1 MEEINSTFIFL
12 ILLVI
17 LQSIVGVGVLVLG
30 TPVMLILEYNMIEIL
45 SILLPISILTSLV
58 NLIYFKIKKKKMKI
72 KIDSEIKKYLIFI
85 CAPCIV
91 IGLLILKQ
99 FENHLNLNLVVSFVI
114 MISLLFIYKFKNI
127 LLKWRQKSKII
138 SLALIGMVHGITNS
152 GGTML
157 SIIVSALNKHQ
168 INQSRYNITF
178 SYLFLALFQYI
189 IFISIFE
196 QKIFIYDFIDLLIM
210 IFSGFIIGNIIIKLV
225 NEKIFKILIN
235 ILALTSAIFLIIKS
249 Q

>member
-12 ILLVI
+12 VLLVS

-45 SILLPISILTSLV
+45 STLLPISILTSLI

-72 KIDSEIKKYLIFI
+72 KIDSEIKKYLILI
-85 CAPCIV
+85 CAPCII

-99 FENHLNLNLVVSFVI
+99 LENHLNLSLIVSFVI
-114 MISLLFIYKFKNI
+114 IMSLLFVYKFKNI
-127 LLKWRQKSKII
+127 LLKWRQKSKIV
-138 SLALIGMVHGITNS
+138 SLALIGTIHGITNS

-178 SYLFLALFQYI
+178 SYLFLALFQYTVF
-189 IFISIFE
+189 IFIFDK
-196 QKIFIYDFIDLLIM
+196 KIFILNFIDLLIM
-210 IFSGFIIGNIIIKLV
+210 VFSGFIIGNLIIKII
-225 NEKIFKILIN
+225 NENIFKLLIN
-235 ILALTSAIFLIIKS
+235 ILALTSAIFLILKA
-249 Q
+249 

>member
-12 ILLVI
+12 VLLVS

-45 SILLPISILTSLV
+45 STLLPISILTSLI

-72 KIDSEIKKYLIFI
+72 KIDSEIKKYLILI
-85 CAPCIV
+85 CAPCII

-99 FENHLNLNLVVSFVI
+99 LENYLNLSLIVSFVI
-114 MISLLFIYKFKNI
+114 IMSLLFVYKFKNI
-127 LLKWRQKSKII
+127 LLKWRQKSKIV
-138 SLALIGMVHGITNS
+138 SLALIGTIHGITNS

-178 SYLFLALFQYI
+178 SYLFLALFQYTVF
-189 IFISIFE
+189 IFIFDK
-196 QKIFIYDFIDLLIM
+196 KIFILNFIDLLIM
-210 IFSGFIIGNIIIKLV
+210 VFSGFIIGNLIIKII
-225 NEKIFKILIN
+225 NENIFKLLIN
-235 ILALTSAIFLIIKS
+235 ILALTSAIFLILKA
-249 Q
+249 

>member
-12 ILLVI
+12 VLLVS
-17 LQSIVGVGVLVLG
+17 LQSVVGVGVLVLG

-45 SILLPISILTSLV
+45 STLLPISILTSLV
-58 NLIYFKIKKKKMKI
+58 NLTYFKIKKKKMKI

-99 FENHLNLNLVVSFVI
+99 FENHLNLNLVVSFIII
-114 MISLLFIYKFKNI
+114 MSLLFTYKFKNI

-138 SLALIGMVHGITNS
+138 SLALIGTIHGITNS

-157 SIIVSALNKHQ
+157 SIIVSVLNKHQ

-189 IFISIFE
+189 VFISIFDKE
-196 QKIFIYDFIDLLIM
+196 IFILNFIDLIIM
-210 IFSGFIIGNIIIKLV
+210 VFLGFIIGNLLIKII
-225 NEKIFKILIN
+225 NENIFKLLIN
-235 ILALTSAIFLIIKS
+235 ILALFSAIFLILKA
-249 Q
+249 